1 MYRQCVSKKEGPMSR
16 QDDPTPYTTPKWVKT
31 AGIVA
36 AIVVAILVIVMV
48 TGIGGGHGPW
58 RHMG

>member
-1 MYRQCVSKKEGPMSR
+1 MSR